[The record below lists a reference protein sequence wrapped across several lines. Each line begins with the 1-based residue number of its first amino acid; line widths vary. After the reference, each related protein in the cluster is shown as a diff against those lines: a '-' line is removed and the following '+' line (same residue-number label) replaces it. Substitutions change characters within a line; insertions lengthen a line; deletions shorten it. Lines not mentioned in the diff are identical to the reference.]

1 LEALRSFFA
10 AVPAKSGAAFVVIQ
24 HLAPDHRSQMV
35 ELLAT
40 HTTVPVSQIE
50 DGMTIKPDH
59 VYVVPPGKGV
69 KIFRGRLLL
78 LEPQMRAPHLPIDQF
93 FRSLAEDRGELAIG
107 IALSGTGSDGTL
119 GVRAINEAGG
129 TVMVQDAASAKF
141 SGLPE
146 SAGATGLADYALPP
160 AEMAHDLLLFI
171 SHPVVTGKKRTE

>member
-1 LEALRSFFA
+1 VKNRSSTVRRKAQKPSVGAGAKKRGSISSFYVVGLGASAGGLEALRSFFA

-69 KIFRGRLLL
+69 KIFRGSLLL

-107 IALSGTGSDGTL
+107 IALSGTGSD
-119 GVRAINEAGG
+119 
-129 TVMVQDAASAKF
+129 
-141 SGLPE
+141 
-146 SAGATGLADYALPP
+146 ATPG
-160 AEMAHDLLLFI
+160 
-171 SHPVVTGKKRTE
+171 